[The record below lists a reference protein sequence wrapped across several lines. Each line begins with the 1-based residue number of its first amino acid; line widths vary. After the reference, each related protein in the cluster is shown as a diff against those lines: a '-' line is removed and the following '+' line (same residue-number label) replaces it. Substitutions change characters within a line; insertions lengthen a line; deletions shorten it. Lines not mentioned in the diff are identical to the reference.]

1 MKSHLL
7 LIENGLI
14 QNKTKLRKVRQTINK
29 SKQVPQERLLQ
40 LLRILPN
47 SVTLQ
52 AVITLATRTVAMI
65 ISA

>member
-14 QNKTKLRKVRQTINK
+14 QKTKLRKVRQTIKK

-40 LLRILPN
+40 KLRILPN